1 MSLKLKFAEA
11 ASLPGANISALCVE
25 YGISRQTGHKWLR
38 RYRAQGYLGL
48 VELSRRPSSSPG
60 ATSQDVVRAVL
71 EVRNRH
77 ASWGAQKI
85 ARVLVRTLGPDA
97 PAKTTVQ
104 RLLRRFGKIRT
115 RRPAVRVWSVNNKP
129 RVEVSAPNDLWT
141 IDFKGW
147 WRARN
152 GERCEPLTVR
162 DAFSRLV
169 LTVRIVQSTKGVFIR
184 KILQRL
190 FEKHGTPRAILV
202 DNGSPWVSP
211 RARAGLTRLSVWLV
225 SLGIRLIRSRPG
237 CPQDNGGHER
247 MHRDLSELQVS
258 PARTRRAQQAACDRW
273 LVEFNHVR
281 PHDALGGKTP
291 AEVYVVAERRAPEV
305 RIPIYPGEWTTR
317 RVNVDGKVSLHG
329 DHVFVGLAL
338 VGHLVGL
345 RYEGGLRWRAFFF
358 DVDLG
363 VIEVADLGD
372 LPPAEVRPTFSV
384 NRASL
389 ESSTKV
395 SDRGRRRVSAMS

>member
-1 MSLKLKFAEA
+1 MGLKLKFAEA
-11 ASLPGANISALCVE
+11 ASVPGANISALCVE

-38 RYRAQGYLGL
+38 RYRGQGALGL
-48 VELSRRPSSSPG
+48 VDLSRRPSSSPTT
-60 ATSQDVVRAVL
+60 TSEDVVRAVL
-71 EVRNRH
+71 DLRNRH

-97 PAKTTVQ
+97 PAKSTVQ
-104 RLLRRFGKIRT
+104 RLLRRFGRIRS
-115 RRPAVRVWSVNNKP
+115 RRPPVRIWSVEGKP
-129 RVEVSAPNDLWT
+129 HVEVAAPNDLWT

-147 WRARN
+147 WKARN

-162 DAFSRLV
+162 DACSRMM
-169 LTVRIVQSTKGVFIR
+169 LTVRIVRTTKGSVVR
-184 KILQRL
+184 RILQRL

-225 SLGIRLIRSRPG
+225 SLGIRFIRTRTG

-247 MHRDLSELQVS
+247 MHRDLSELQAS

-273 LVEFNHVR
+273 LVDFNHVR

-291 AEVYVVAERRAPEV
+291 AEVYVVRERRPPEV
-305 RIPIYPGEWTTR
+305 RIPIYPDGWTTR
-317 RVNVDGKVSLHG
+317 RVNAEGEISLHG
-329 DHVFVGLAL
+329 DHVRVGGAL

-345 RYEGGLRWRAFFF
+345 VYEGGLRWRGRFF

-363 VIEVADLGD
+363 VLEVVDLGD
-372 LPPAEVRPTFSV
+372 LDPAELKPHVAV
-384 NRASL
+384 NSTGAT
-389 ESSTKV
+389 SSTGV
-395 SDRGRRRVSAMS
+395 TS